1 MKHDDEVAQ
10 VSAIQLAK
18 RQELASDIDG
28 LIAKY
33 EGALAQLIG
42 SKREVESLRR
52 ALSEVEAA
60 RNNYR
65 AASDTLSAENSK
77 LKKSLVRLRG
87 SRSYRLGRAIGRPWQ
102 LVSGMGQTVA
112 NLQSVARPQKA
123 QDLLPLGADHL
134 VLESL
139 ETGQPTHQV
148 APITSAIENDPSAIG
163 NHYVDLLNQFMDS
176 PSKGSAIK
184 VIYFDYFAC
193 GSLKRPADFIQKH
206 ADLLAEVSPKELKVL
221 GNILGQAALLVEAP
235 ALPPR
240 QSNIGYQAER
250 GRIMYCAHSS
260 GHFNSNG
267 YSTRTT
273 GLVSGLQAAGEDVV
287 VVARPGYPWDS
298 KVDISAPATKRFE
311 QQINGVPHVFNPGP
325 SWTSDR
331 LDQYLAQAT
340 DIFVREAQRNRVSLV
355 HSASNYVTALPA
367 LIAAR
372 RMGVPFV
379 YEVRGLWEITE
390 LSTKSWWDKSDRFKL
405 AKKLESLV
413 ATNADRV
420 LAITGQVRAELIN
433 RGVDPAKISLL
444 PNAVDTNAF
453 APMPASRRLR
463 AKLGIDDKTTIV
475 GYAGSLVAY
484 EGVAD
489 LVSAVG
495 RLRTDGRDI
504 ALVVVGDGPEFK
516 ALKEQSKDLGLNDC
530 VTFTGRIPS
539 TEVAAYI
546 SVFDIMPCPRR
557 RLQVTEMV
565 SPLKPLEAMACGK
578 AMILSDLA
586 PMRELA
592 GSHGERA
599 LLTVPG
605 DVESLSSAITA
616 LMDDDALSQSMA
628 RRARL
633 WTIRERTWIQAGGVA
648 LAAHHTAREDY
659 RLLQLGVPL
668 KGLTIAIISD
678 QFTMEG
684 LKPEVNLVV
693 LRPDSWREQLVSQP
707 VDALFV
713 ESAWEGIDGLWRQK
727 IGFYDDEKFD
737 DLKQILAECNK
748 MAVPTIFWNK
758 EDPVHFNRFRKTSKY
773 FDHIFTSDATCI
785 KSYMDNA
792 GIRQKTVSSLSFYA
806 QPKLHNILPS
816 MRPYEHTVNYAG
828 SYYGERF
835 AERSAELAKLLT
847 AASDYGLS
855 IYDRQHLNPDSP
867 YRFPE
872 KLSRYVH
879 GGLDYSE
886 MVEAYKAHPVHINV
900 NSVADSPTMF
910 SRRVMEIAASG
921 GAIVSGKGRGVEEI
935 FGGLIPVVSSKG
947 DAGLL
952 IKHWLTDEATR
963 LRDVW
968 LSYRMVHR
976 MHTAAHRL
984 SYALRTAGLQV
995 QAPEPQRYAVFIESA
1010 TEQVIVELGQQT
1022 ILPTEVFCLTEPGS
1036 ITTDIPITTVESYPD
1051 AVDKTRSLGLNWLGT
1066 LGTEALD
1073 RTSFEDLLST
1083 LSFGTWEVVSSTS
1096 DGLDTPG
1103 LGMAHEGSPDP
1114 RHAKLS
1120 AMDQRATRSLVLRKP
1135 VSNSP
1140 VAPKANAPH
1149 HPKKSLR
1156 VLVAGHDLKFAGG
1169 IIRKLESDG
1178 HKVTIDEWRGHSGHD
1193 EELSRSRLHDT
1204 DVIFCEWTL
1213 GNAVWYSKNKSPN
1226 QRLVS
1231 RLHLQ
1236 ELSTAYLER
1245 IEFKSVDSVIFVGQH
1260 TADVAIR
1267 DHGIPAEKSTV
1278 IPNYVDV
1285 ASLIRNKVAN
1295 ARFNLG
1301 LVGIIP
1307 ERKRFDIALDI
1318 LTSLRIKDDRFQLFI
1333 KGKLPQDYSWMA
1345 DRPDEMKFYEEQF
1358 SRIELDPLLKD
1369 AVHFDGHGDD
1379 MPEWYSKIGIAL
1391 SLSDFESFH
1400 LTLADG
1406 AASGSVPLSL
1416 AWPGADQIYPEKWL
1430 SADARS
1436 VVREILEVTR
1446 SQEIWMERSQEAREF
1461 SIQKFDEALVLN
1473 RISEEIIGS

>member
-1 MKHDDEVAQ
+1 MKHDDEVAK
-10 VSAIQLAK
+10 VSAIKLAK
-18 RQELASDIDG
+18 RIEHARDIDA
-28 LIAKY
+28 LIVKY
-33 EGALAQLIG
+33 EGALARL
-42 SKREVESLRR
+42 KRREREVESLRR
-52 ALSEVEAA
+52 GLAASEAA
-60 RNNYR
+60 RIEQR
-65 AASDTLSAENSK
+65 AASVALTIEVAN
-77 LKKSLVRLRG
+77 LKKSLIALRG
-87 SRSYRLGRAIGRPWQ
+87 SRSYRLGRAISRPWQ
-102 LVSGMGQTVA
+102 LVEPVRRSLTGMKSSAKLPSVKAAPQLAASHLSGDSSEKKQLLRKAAPVIPDAGHDSTTV
-112 NLQSVARPQKA
+112 
-123 QDLLPLGADHL
+123 
-134 VLESL
+134 ES
-139 ETGQPTHQV
+139 
-148 APITSAIENDPSAIG
+148 
-163 NHYVDLLNQFMDS
+163 HYNWLLNQFLDS
-176 PSKGSAIK
+176 PSRGSAIK
-184 VIYFDYFAC
+184 VIYFDYFTC
-193 GSLKRPADFIQKH
+193 GSLKRPADFIQEH
-206 ADLLAEVSPKELKVL
+206 ANLLAEVTPKELKVL
-221 GNILGQAALLVEAP
+221 GNIQGQAALLVEAP

-240 QSNIGYQAER
+240 QSNIGYLAER

-273 GLVSGLQAAGEDVV
+273 GLVGGLQTAGEDVV

-298 KVDISAPATKRFE
+298 KVDISARETQRFE

-331 LDQYLAQAT
+331 LDQYLAEAT
-340 DIFVREAQRNRVSLV
+340 DIFVREAQRNRVSLM

-495 RLRTDGRDI
+495 SLRTDGRDI

-516 ALKEQSKDLGLNDC
+516 ALKEQSNALGLSDC

-557 RLQVTEMV
+557 KLQVTEMV

-599 LLTVPG
+599 LLAVPG

-616 LMDDDALSQSMA
+616 LMDDDALSRSMA

-633 WTIRERTWIQAGGVA
+633 WTIRERTWIQAGAVA
-648 LAAHHTAREDY
+648 VAAHRAAREDY
-659 RLLQLGVPL
+659 RLLQPGVPL
-668 KGLTIAIISD
+668 GGLTIAIISD

-713 ESAWEGIDGLWRQK
+713 ESAWEGINGLWRQK

-737 DLKQILAECNK
+737 DLKQILAACNK

-816 MRPYEHTVNYAG
+816 MRQYEHTVNYAG

-872 KLSRYVH
+872 ELSRYVH

-935 FGGLIPVVSSKG
+935 FAGLVPVVSSKG

-952 IKHWLTDEATR
+952 IRQWLGDEETR
-963 LRDVW
+963 LRDTW

-984 SYALRTAGLQV
+984 AYALRTAGLQV
-995 QAPEPQRYAVFIESA
+995 QSPEPEKYGVFVESVTA
-1010 TEQVIVELGQQT
+1010 QVLAQLAKQT
-1022 ILPTEVFCLTEPGS
+1022 VLPTQVFCLTDQGS
-1036 ITTDIPITTVESYPD
+1036 VTTDIPITTVESYPD
-1051 AVDKTRSLGLNWLGT
+1051 AVVGARSLGLNWLGT

-1073 RTSFEDLLST
+1073 RTSFEDLLT
-1083 LSFGTWEVVSSTS
+1083 ALSFGTWGVVSSTS

-1103 LGMAHEGSPDP
+1103 LGMAHEGTPDP
-1114 RHAKLS
+1114 RHAKMS
-1120 AMDQRATRSLVLRKP
+1120 AITQRATRSLVLRKP
-1135 VSNSP
+1135 VGDSP
-1140 VAPKANAPH
+1140 VAPSASAPY
-1149 HPKKSLR
+1149 HPEKTLR

-1169 IIRKLESDG
+1169 IIRKLKSDG
-1178 HKVTIDEWRGHSGHD
+1178 HKVTIDEWTGHSGHD
-1193 EELSRSRLHDT
+1193 EELSRSRLYDA

-1236 ELSTAYLER
+1236 ELSTAYLDR
-1245 IEFKSVDSVIFVGQH
+1245 IDFNSVDSVIFVGQH

-1267 DHGIPAEKSTV
+1267 DHGIPAEKTTV

-1285 ASLIRNKVAN
+1285 ASLSKNKAAN

-1318 LTSLRIKDDRFQLFI
+1318 LTSLRSKDDRFQLFI
-1333 KGKLPQDYSWMA
+1333 KGKRPQDYSWMA

-1358 SRIELDPLLKD
+1358 SRIKSDPLLKD

-1430 SADARS
+1430 SADAPS
-1436 VVREILEVTR
+1436 LAQEILEVTR
-1446 SQEIWMERSQEAREF
+1446 TQENWLERSQEAREF
-1461 SIQKFDEALVLN
+1461 SSRNFDEALVLD
-1473 RISEEIIGS
+1473 RILGEIIGF